1 MKSTGVIRRIDD
13 LGRIVIPKEI
23 RKNLKIREG
32 DTLEIFIDGSSV
44 VLRKFSLMSDF
55 VSTANKLVTIA
66 GNLIHKKILIT
77 NSEKIIAC
85 TSSIEEIYL
94 NQNLSSFT
102 LSKFLGRIDYFSTS
116 KETVQFTPNVTENV
130 YLFMSPIIVDSDSI
144 GMVIIFDDREITDA
158 DRLVGKMLSSFFI
171 KSVEG

>member
-44 VLRKFSLMSDF
+44 VLRKFSFMSDF

-66 GNLIHKKILIT
+66 SNLINKNILIT
-77 NSEKIIAC
+77 SNEKVIAC
-85 TSSIEEIYL
+85 TNNIEDVYL
-94 NQNLSSFT
+94 NQSLSSFI
-102 LSKFLGRIDYFSTS
+102 LSKFLGRIDYFSNS
-116 KETVQFTPNVTENV
+116 KETVQFIPNVTESV
-130 YLFMSPIIVDSDSI
+130 FLFMSPIIVESDPI
-144 GMVIIFDDREITDA
+144 GMVIIFDNKEIIESDK
-158 DRLVGKMLSSFFI
+158 LVGKMLSSFFV